1 MKKQK
6 KSDEMGG
13 GGAVAR
19 RGLGGPAIAQDAGRK
34 VACDP
39 SNVMVIAQEPL
50 SEILSSFMSRHFT
63 HFRLCQNSGTYKVPP
78 SPFIIR
84 RLPEILLIPF
94 APRNLSP
101 VTRSKFFFF
110 YCPKI
115 EPSKFGPGPHKTQFS
130 TSEYKSFPFTRYFY
144 VLYKILK
151 WTGTNWRNDYN
162 YLGMITRIY
171 RSVL

>member
-110 YCPKI
+110 
-115 EPSKFGPGPHKTQFS
+115 TAR
-130 TSEYKSFPFTRYFY
+130 KSNHQNSDPVHTKLNFQPAN
-144 VLYKILK
+144 I
-151 WTGTNWRNDYN
+151 N
-162 YLGMITRIY
+162 
-171 RSVL
+171 RSLSLDIFMYYIKY